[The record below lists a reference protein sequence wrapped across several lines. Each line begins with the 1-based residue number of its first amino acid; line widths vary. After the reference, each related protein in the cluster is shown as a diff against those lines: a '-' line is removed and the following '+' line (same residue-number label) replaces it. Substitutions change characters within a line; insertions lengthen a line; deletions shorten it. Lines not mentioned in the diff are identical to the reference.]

1 MGIQLCYNGYG
12 WNPSTAHA
20 AATPSNLYYYCHLRG
35 QIWPLWSLD
44 LSQARVPS
52 RRGVGWAG
60 RMAAST
66 RVVFTV
72 MNSLAIY
79 FRMHFN
85 AARPPGPTGQRAA
98 DQERVLQNWRKSVMQ
113 LLGGKGSPAW
123 TWERP
128 RWGSECPVI
137 TPQYSRGGGTGL
149 AR

>member
-44 LSQARVPS
+44 LSQACEGG
-52 RRGVGWAG
+52 GVGG
-60 RMAAST
+60 GKAAST

-72 MNSLAIY
+72 MNLQAIY
-79 FRMHFN
+79 LRMHFN
-85 AARPPGPTGQRAA
+85 AERRRPGTSSSKLEKVCDAPPG
-98 DQERVLQNWRKSVMQ
+98 
-113 LLGGKGSPAW
+113 GGKGSPAW

-137 TPQYSRGGGTGL
+137 TQQYSRGGGTGL